1 MLQHSHARYLDLV
14 MPFNLTREALIKD
27 KICEMSY
34 EKAVGIGLD
43 MKRDEADLDKLLDT
57 VLKIYLREE
66 QENLTKV
73 SALQA
78 ETRKLDEIFNEIL
91 NQLYEN
97 VTAIGFE
104 INIDDVPTD
113 LNIRNN
119 KYNDINETQAV
130 LEIAYEKARGI
141 IEDKV
146 WENALKTVSKDINAA
161 QVIGTITDN
170 VKKIHGIN
178 IIFLIAAITGQI
190 AVVVISIIGAQ
201 KNKICIDVM
210 MGSYA
215 LGILFYIFFLLAG
228 MSFLNLNTS
237 FPMVIPS
244 VGITTITI
252 TGEITKYLLL
262 DLLLRIIAL
271 IALYKFKR
279 VKYDTYG
286 IE

>member
-1 MLQHSHARYLDLV
+1 MRLKLSH
-14 MPFNLTREALIKD
+14 
-27 KICEMSY
+27 
-34 EKAVGIGLD
+34 
-43 MKRDEADLDKLLDT
+43 
-57 VLKIYLREE
+57 
-66 QENLTKV
+66 
-73 SALQA
+73 
-78 ETRKLDEIFNEIL
+78 
-91 NQLYEN
+91 
-97 VTAIGFE
+97 
-104 INIDDVPTD
+104 
-113 LNIRNN
+113 
-119 KYNDINETQAV
+119 
-130 LEIAYEKARGI
+130 
-141 IEDKV
+141 
-146 WENALKTVSKDINAA
+146 KDINAA

-178 IIFLIAAITGQI
+178 IIFLIAAIIGQI

-201 KNKICIDVM
+201 KNKICIYVL
-210 MGSYA
+210 MGGYA
-215 LGILFYIFFLLAG
+215 LGILFYIFFPLAG